1 VIPIDLTGKRTLVTG
16 ASRGIGYAVA
26 RGFVRAGARVTIL
39 SEDATI
45 HDAAGRLTAELG
57 SPIGAEICNI
67 ADGAAVARVVGGLG
81 PLDILVNNAGLE
93 LITPLDAPAE
103 EVDRVWRRIHDINVL
118 GSTWVTREAVK
129 QMPSGARIVFTASS
143 WGRQGVAQFGAYA
156 SSKHAI
162 LGLVRCFARELGRR
176 GITVNGVCP
185 GWVRT
190 EAAMRS
196 CHEMSRRTG
205 RSEEAIIGDVIAAQ
219 CMDGLMEPE
228 DIVGLYLFLASDLAS
243 SITGQNISIDRGEV
257 MA

>member
-1 VIPIDLTGKRTLVTG
+1 MISIDLTGKKVLVTG
-16 ASRGIGYAVA
+16 ASRGIGFAVA
-26 RGFVRAGARVTIL
+26 RGFMRAGASVTIL

-45 HDAAGRLTAELG
+45 HDAAGRLAAEFRR
-57 SPIGAEICNI
+57 PAGAEICDI
-67 ADGAAVARVVGGLG
+67 ADSSEVARVVGGLG
-81 PLDILVNNAGLE
+81 PLDILINNAGLE
-93 LITPLDAPAE
+93 LITPLDAPAG

-118 GSTWVTREAVK
+118 GSTWVTREAIK
-129 QMPSGARIVFTASS
+129 QMRSGARIVFTASS
-143 WGRQGVAQFGAYA
+143 WGRQGVSQFGAYA

-190 EAAMRS
+190 AAAMRS
-196 CHEMSRRTG
+196 CQEMSRRTG
-205 RSEEAIIGDVIAAQ
+205 RSEDAIIGDVIAAQ

-228 DIVGLYLFLASDLAS
+228 DVVGLYLFLASELAA

-257 MA
+257 MP

>member
-1 VIPIDLTGKRTLVTG
+1 MISIDLTGKRALVTG
-16 ASRGIGYAVA
+16 ASRGIGFAVA
-26 RGFVRAGARVTIL
+26 RGFVRAGAAVTIL
-39 SEDATI
+39 SEDDAI
-45 HDAAGRLTAELG
+45 HDAARSLTAELG
-57 SPIGAEICNI
+57 APVGAEVCDI
-67 ADGAAVARVVGGLG
+67 ADPVAVARVVGGLG
-81 PLDILVNNAGLE
+81 RLDILVNNAGLE

-103 EVDRVWRRIHDINVL
+103 EVDRVWRRIFDINVL
-118 GSTWVTREAVK
+118 GSTWVTREAIH
-129 QMPSGARIVFTASS
+129 QMTAGARVLFTASS
-143 WGRQGVAQFGAYA
+143 WGRQGVGQFGAYA

-190 EAAMRS
+190 VAAMRS
-196 CHEMSRRTG
+196 CKEISRRTG

-219 CMDGLMEPE
+219 CMDGLMEP
-228 DIVGLYLFLASDLAS
+228 DDVVGLYLFLASDLAA